1 MEGGESVRTPSQW
14 LVRRL
19 LRGGEQVSPGRR
31 ERCGQLSG
39 AVGIALNLLLAAGK
53 LLAGLL
59 TRSLSM
65 TADALNNLTD
75 AFSSVVTLVGFKVA
89 GHKADKEH
97 PFGHGRA
104 EYVSGLIV
112 SLVILLVGFELA
124 RTSVEKIIT
133 PERVA
138 FSWLAV
144 GVLVAS
150 ILVKLWMWRFN
161 AALGKALDSAALSA
175 TALDALSDSVATSAV
190 LAGTLIAHFSGLSL
204 DAWLGLGVSVFILWS
219 GFLAARDTLDL
230 LLGRAPSQETVDRI
244 AATVLEIPEIVGLH
258 GLAVHEYGPGHLF
271 ATIHAEVPSDM
282 TLLTAHAAADRAE
295 RELRQRLGVHA
306 VIHIDPLGND
316 DEPEG

>member
-1 MEGGESVRTPSQW
+1 MPSEW
-14 LVRRL
+14 LAQRL
-19 LRGGEQVSPGRR
+19 LASHEGEGPGPARAWAGRR
-31 ERCGQLSG
+31 SG
-39 AVGIALNLLLAAGK
+39 TIGVGLNLLLATGK
-53 LLAGLL
+53 CLAGW
-59 TRSLSM
+59 LSGSIAM

-75 AFSSVVTLVGFKVA
+75 AASSVVTLVGFKVA

-124 RTSVEKIIT
+124 RTSVEQIVT
-133 PERVA
+133 PQAVA

-144 GVLVAS
+144 GVLAAS

-161 AALGKALDSAALSA
+161 AALGKTLDSAALRA

-230 LLGRAPSQETVDRI
+230 LLGRAPSQETVDQI
-244 AATVLEIPEIVGLH
+244 AATVLENPEIVGLH
-258 GLAVHEYGPGHLF
+258 GMAVHEYGPGHLY

-282 TLLTAHAAADRAE
+282 ALLTAHAAADRAE
-295 RELRQRLGVHA
+295 RVLLERYGVRA

-316 DEPEG
+316 DEPQG